1 MIIIGNTLKKIIQYG
16 DYDINYLYM
25 LSCEYGNIENI
36 QYLLSI
42 GANINS
48 SDKNGIT
55 AIERA
60 MKDNRCDIVKYLLEK
75 GASTRG
81 EKGTNY
87 DDVLCYAV
95 MNNNYD
101 ITKLLIEKYNDNLSI
116 DRAIYT
122 AASSGNG
129 LALKAFLDTGT
140 DVNKPVNSVSLLE
153 LACIPDNGDA
163 CVKLLLDYGANVN
176 GINGNPLINAVKYG
190 NTNTVKL
197 LIDYGVDINYNL
209 RYGKDGG
216 TALYYA
222 TTAGYYDITKE
233 LVKSGAKF
241 SNQQEIE
248 KAMSRIKLSNN
259 IYNYL
264 LANKLI

>member
-1 MIIIGNTLKKIIQYG
+1 M
-16 DYDINYLYM
+16 
-25 LSCEYGNIENI
+25 
-36 QYLLSI
+36 
-42 GANINS
+42 
-48 SDKNGIT
+48 
-55 AIERA
+55 
-60 MKDNRCDIVKYLLEK
+60 
-75 GASTRG
+75 
-81 EKGTNY
+81 
-87 DDVLCYAV
+87 
-95 MNNNYD
+95 
-101 ITKLLIEKYNDNLSI
+101 SI

-233 LVKSGAKF
+233 LVKVVLNFQISK
-241 SNQQEIE
+241 
-248 KAMSRIKLSNN
+248 KLK
-259 IYNYL
+259 
-264 LANKLI
+264 KL